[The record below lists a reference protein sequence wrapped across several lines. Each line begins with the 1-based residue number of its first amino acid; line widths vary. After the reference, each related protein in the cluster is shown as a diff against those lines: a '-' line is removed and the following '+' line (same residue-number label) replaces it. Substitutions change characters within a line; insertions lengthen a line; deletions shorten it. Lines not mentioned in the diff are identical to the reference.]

1 MVSGIMKSKHMS
13 PTISTD
19 PTGTKLTG
27 QKNKGNINMNSA
39 ERRRQSKRAARKQRN
54 KPYSV
59 SETWSR
65 IQAQATQDRKVSDKT
80 ATDTTLITL

>member
-1 MVSGIMKSKHMS
+1 
-13 PTISTD
+13 
-19 PTGTKLTG
+19 
-27 QKNKGNINMNSA
+27 MNSSD
-39 ERRRQSKRAARKQRN
+39 RRREAKRAARKQRN

-65 IQAQATQDRKVSDKT
+65 IQGQAQQDRKVSEKT